1 MRRFCAFSAG
11 IDVRLVIFCH
21 PPYMPSQSMPR
32 FAKMLRAAF
41 EALGH
46 EVKLWAPQPRFHNLM
61 AGRPYAK
68 WAGYI
73 DQYLIFPRH
82 VRRAIEVEPP
92 DTLFVFAD
100 QALGPWMPLVK
111 DRPHVV
117 HVHDL
122 LNLRSALGDGPGH
135 VTSLSGRIYQ
145 RYIRRGFRHARHYIS
160 VSKKTREDLH
170 RFGAVDAA
178 TSEVVYNGLNYPYR
192 PMKEADALDQLK
204 SAGLAPPAGGM
215 LLHVGG
221 GQWYKNKAGLI
232 SLYSRYVADT
242 PEPLP
247 LWCIGPAPSAGIA
260 RLIREVPPAGRVTF
274 FENVDNLTLQAAY
287 SYARAFIFP
296 SFAEG
301 FGWPLIEAQA
311 CGCPVI
317 TTDEAPMN
325 EVAGSAARYIPRLK
339 LTADIDVWAA
349 HGAQV
354 LRELLALPPA
364 ERQALVLRGY
374 DWVKHFDAGT
384 AITRYLEIYQRVL
397 DFETAR
403 SHAGTAMK
411 GLPT

>member
-1 MRRFCAFSAG
+1 MK
-11 IDVRLVIFCH
+11 LVIFCH
-21 PPYMPSQSMPR
+21 PPYLSSQSMPR
-32 FAKMLRAAF
+32 FAHMLRSSF

-46 EVKLWAPQPRFHNLM
+46 QVKLWAPQARFHRLF
-61 AGRPYAK
+61 AGHPYAK
-68 WAGYI
+68 WGGYI
-73 DQYLIFPRH
+73 DQYLIFPRQ
-82 VRRAIEVEPP
+82 VRKALAVEPA

-111 DRPHVV
+111 GRPHVV

-135 VTSLSGRIYQ
+135 VTSLSGRVYQ

-170 RFGAVDAA
+170 KFGGVQAA

-192 PMKEADALDQLK
+192 PMPSAEALGALRA
-204 SAGLAPPAGGM
+204 AGLPAPAEGM

-221 GQWYKNKAGLI
+221 GQWYKNKGGLI
-232 SLYSRYVADT
+232 ALYSRYAAET
-242 PEPLP
+242 AEPLP
-247 LWCIGPAPSAGIA
+247 LWCIGPKPSAGIA
-260 RLIREVPPAGRVTF
+260 RMIQQIPAAGRVQF
-274 FENVDNLTLQAAY
+274 FQNLDNATLQAAY
-287 SYARAFIFP
+287 AHARVFLFP

-317 TTDEAPMN
+317 TTNEPPMN
-325 EVAGSAARYIPRLK
+325 EVAGDAARYIPRLAP
-339 LTADIDVWAA
+339 TADIDVWAA

-354 LRELLALPPA
+354 LRELLAWSPA
-364 ERQALVLRGY
+364 ERQHVVQRGH

-384 AITRYLEIYQRVL
+384 AITRYLEIYQQVL
-397 DFETAR
+397 DFESVR
-403 SHAGTAMK
+403 AGAGAPVK
-411 GLPT
+411 GLST